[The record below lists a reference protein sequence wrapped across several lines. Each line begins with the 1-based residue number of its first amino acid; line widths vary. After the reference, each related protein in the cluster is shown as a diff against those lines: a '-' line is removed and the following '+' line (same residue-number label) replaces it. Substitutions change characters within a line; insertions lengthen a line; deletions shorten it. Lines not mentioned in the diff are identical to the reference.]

1 MKKIVPEYSFSEA
14 QLNSIS
20 ALAKET
26 GLTEQITRILYARGV
41 DTAQKINR
49 FMHPSEKN
57 FLSPFLMK
65 GMREAVELITRA
77 RDEGWTVAVFGD
89 YDADGI
95 CASAI
100 MYYALR
106 DFGIDAHVYIPER
119 ADGYGLSEE
128 AIDRIFEECNPELF
142 ITVDCGISCAKE
154 AQYIYELGSDV
165 IVTDHHE
172 LPEVLPDCIVINPKL
187 EDDYPY
193 DNLCGAGVAFKVAC
207 ALLGEAAYK
216 YLDFA
221 TLATVAD
228 SVPLLGENRDIVTE
242 GLKLFNTKMRSC
254 FSMLIGKTY
263 DGITAQTLAFNVAPR
278 VNAAGR
284 MGDSQAAFRLF
295 VSENEGEIYDLATK
309 LCLYNTERQKCCDEL
324 YLSAKK
330 KLLEKGAYGNVIMLS
345 DDSWNTGFVGIV
357 AARIA
362 EEYNRPTLLFVH
374 HGEMLKGSARSI
386 DSVNIFNALKN
397 CSQYIEEFGGHAQAA
412 GVNIRF
418 DKFDE
423 LERALNEEI
432 GNTYTPEDFEQTIPI
447 CEEIAAPFPEKFA
460 RELVKMEPYGVGHR
474 KPLFSISA
482 GACTARTVKA
492 MSPHLSVKSEFIEL
506 MYFSGAK
513 NLKIIESDVQ
523 KHFVFEINLSRFKGR
538 EYIKGYVKDLLYDGR
553 TGRETAESIFANE
566 IARIGSEDVG
576 VEKIELSTAAVKEL
590 IAAKKEECAYG
601 LCLIASDRRTLRFY
615 EGLEGF
621 GCDLFY
627 PSSRNLA
634 NELIISPSADADLSG
649 YRDIVFLDNPADC
662 NIFSLAGRQVF
673 VNREICGYKMM
684 EKLDVRRESLLDI
697 YSSLRREV
705 NSLNGNNAEELAL
718 ACDGL
723 GYDRKQ
729 FIFALRVFEELGL
742 VAFADGRLIVYRG
755 VKADLFDSPVYRR
768 VCGLQE
774 INLLNG

>member
-1 MKKIVPEYSFSEA
+1 MKKIVPEYSFSAE
-14 QLNSIS
+14 QLNNITV
-20 ALAKET
+20 LAKET

-41 DTAQKINR
+41 DTAEKIRR

-57 FLSPFLMK
+57 FLSPYLMK
-65 GMREAVELITRA
+65 GMKEAVELITQA
-77 RDEGWTVAVFGD
+77 RDEGRTVAVFGD
-89 YDADGI
+89 YDADGV

-100 MYYALR
+100 MYHALR
-106 DFGIDAHVYIPER
+106 AFGIEPHVYIPER

-172 LPEVLPDCIVINPKL
+172 LPEILPDCIIVNPKL
-187 EDDYPY
+187 QDEYPY
-193 DNLCGAGVAFKVAC
+193 DNLCGAGVAFKLAC
-207 ALLGEAAYK
+207 ALIGRAAYK

-242 GLKLFNTKMRSC
+242 GLKIFNTHIRSC
-254 FSMLIGKTY
+254 FSSLMGKNY
-263 DGITAQTLAFNVAPR
+263 DGITAQNLAFTVAPR

-284 MGDSQAAFRLF
+284 MGDAQAAFRLF
-295 VSENEGEIYDLATK
+295 ISDNEAEIYELATK

-324 YLSAKK
+324 YASAKR

-345 DDSWNTGFVGIV
+345 DESWNTGFVGIV

-374 HGEMLKGSARSI
+374 NGDMLKGSARSI
-386 DSVNIFNALKN
+386 ESVNIFNVLKN
-397 CSQYIEEFGGHAQAA
+397 CSQWVEEFGGHAQAA
-412 GVNIRF
+412 GINIRF
-418 DKFDE
+418 ENFDA

-432 GNTYTPEDFEQTIPI
+432 ARTYTPADFAQTVPVS
-447 CEEIAAPFPEKFA
+447 EEITAHFPEKFA
-460 RELVKMEPYGVGHR
+460 KELVAMEPYGVGHR
-474 KPLFSISA
+474 RPLFSISA
-482 GACTARTVKA
+482 GACLARPIKA
-492 MSPHLSVKSEFIEL
+492 MSPHLSVKSEYIDL

-513 NLKIIESDVQ
+513 HLKIIESDV
-523 KHFVFEINLSRFKGR
+523 KKDIIFEINVSKFKGR
-538 EYIKGYVKDLLYDGR
+538 EYIKGYIRDLLYDGR
-553 TGRETAESIFANE
+553 TGKGVIESIFANS
-566 IARIGSEDVG
+566 IARFYSPTVG
-576 VEKIELSTAAVKEL
+576 VEKEELSTAEVNDL
-590 IAAKKEECAYG
+590 IKRKQAECSYG

-634 NELIISPSADADLSG
+634 NALIVSPAPDADLSG
-649 YRDIVFLDNPADC
+649 FRDFIFLDTPSDF
-662 NIFSLAGRQVF
+662 NIAALEGRKVF
-673 VNREICGYKMM
+673 VNRDICGYKMF
-684 EKLDVRRESLLDI
+684 EGLDVARESLLEI
-697 YSSLRREV
+697 FSALRRDV
-705 NSLNGNNAEELAL
+705 NSLAGETVEELAL

-723 GYDRKQ
+723 GFDKRE
-729 FIFALRVFEELGL
+729 FIFAVNVFEELGL
-742 VAFADGRLIVYRG
+742 VSFGEGRLTVYRG
-755 VKADLFDSPVYRR
+755 IKAELNDSKIYRK
-768 VCGLQE
+768 VCLLQQ
-774 INLLNG
+774 G